1 MRCPDVRAHR
11 LFAADRDV
19 LFPGKEVLQR
29 AEALIPNLAYAELM
43 ENCPHMYMLNSDRLK
58 RINEK
63 IMEFIIM

>member
-1 MRCPDVRAHR
+1 M
-11 LFAADRDV
+11 